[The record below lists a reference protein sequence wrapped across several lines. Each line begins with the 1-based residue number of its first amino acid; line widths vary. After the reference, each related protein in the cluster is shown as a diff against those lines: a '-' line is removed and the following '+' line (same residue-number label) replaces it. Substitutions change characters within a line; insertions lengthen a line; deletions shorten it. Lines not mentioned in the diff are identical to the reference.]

1 MRIFLLI
8 SLLFSC
14 MFKSTKIDALEEE
27 NTINLALEAEA
38 AILIEESSGEILY
51 TKNEHAKLY
60 PASMTKMMGMLLIM
74 EDVYNNKHTMDEIV
88 TTSPIAA
95 SMGGSQIFLEVGE
108 QMSVD
113 DMFKAVC
120 INSAN
125 DAITALAEHFG
136 GSLENFIDRMN
147 KKARSLGMSNTSFKN
162 VTGFYDPDHYTT
174 AYDMSLLAKELLNNY
189 KDTILK
195 YTSMYEAY
203 IREDTESPF
212 WLVTTN
218 KLVKYYDGMDGLKT
232 GYIKESKYCLTATAL
247 RNGVR
252 LISVVMKS
260 ESVEKRSKDTTTLMN
275 YGFSNYKSI
284 DFFKKGEEVT
294 THTFKNAKTKNSI
307 IVTNRDISIVTKK
320 NVTANDFSISYR
332 CLKHSAPIKAN
343 EKVGELIIETKDG
356 KKYTYDLISLNN
368 VNDKSF
374 VYKLLEIWKDLL
386 S

>member
-1 MRIFLLI
+1 MKIFLLI
-8 SLLFSC
+8 SLLFSFSSRDVKIKA
-14 MFKSTKIDALEEE
+14 FKEES
-27 NTINLALEAEA
+27 NINLGIEAEA
-38 AILIEESSGEILY
+38 AILIEENSGNVIY
-51 TKNEHAKLY
+51 AKNENQKLY

-74 EDVYNNKHTMDEIV
+74 EDIYNKKHSMDEMVI
-88 TTSPIAA
+88 TSSIAS

-113 DMFKAVC
+113 DLFKAVC

-136 GSLENFIDRMN
+136 GSLDAFISRMN
-147 KKARSLGMSNTSFKN
+147 SKAKEIGMTNTSFKN
-162 VTGFYDPDHYTT
+162 VTGFFDENHYTT
-174 AYDMSLLAKELLNNY
+174 AYDMSILAKVLLNNY

-195 YTSMYEAY
+195 YTSMFEAY
-203 IREDTESPF
+203 IREDGNSPF

-218 KLVKYYDGMDGLKT
+218 KLIKYYDGMDGLKT

-260 ESVEKRSKDTTTLMN
+260 DSIEKRSKDTTTLLN
-275 YGFSNYKSI
+275 YGFANYKNI
-284 DFFKKGEEVT
+284 EIYKKGEHVT

-307 IVTNRDISIVTKK
+307 IVSKDNIYIVTNK
-320 NVTANDFSISYR
+320 NNNIEDFNISYK
-332 CLKHSAPIKAN
+332 CIKHSAPIKAN
-343 EKVGELIIETKDG
+343 EKVGELIIEDKDG
-356 KKYTYDLISLNN
+356 NVYVYDLVSLNR
-368 VNDKSF
+368 VDDKSF
-374 VYKLLEIWKDLL
+374 FYKLIETWKLLL